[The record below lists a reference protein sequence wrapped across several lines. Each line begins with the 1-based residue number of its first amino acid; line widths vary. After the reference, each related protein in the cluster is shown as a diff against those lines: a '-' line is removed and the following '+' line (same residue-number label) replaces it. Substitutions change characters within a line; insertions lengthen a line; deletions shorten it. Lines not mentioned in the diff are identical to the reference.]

1 MKLIYSTN
9 KKGFTLLELVVAMS
23 ISAII
28 LQMGIANYQR
38 FNRTQTLKNTGL
50 GVKNALKDAQTK
62 AIAAV
67 KPDAV
72 SYPACTVSS
81 TLDYYEMTLSPDCGS
96 GRACIQSQAV
106 CSGTATGP
114 TSIFTLPLN
123 YSFDVVPSD
132 PVRFYPLRG
141 SSNVT
146 GNIDIQGALSTEVWF
161 YRIHIDAG
169 GEIQDCGYQ
178 KDSAPTCP

>member
-1 MKLIYSTN
+1 MKLTIDAH

-38 FNRTQTLKNTGL
+38 FNRTQTLNNTGL

-67 KPDAV
+67 KPDTCA
-72 SYPACTVSS
+72 VSS
-81 TLDYYEMTLSPDCGS
+81 TLDYYEMTLLDDCGG
-96 GRACIQSQAV
+96 GRACIESQAW
-106 CSGTATGP
+106 CSGVASGP
-114 TSIFTLPLN
+114 RSTFILPLN
-123 YSFDVVPSD
+123 YSWNAVPSSD
-132 PVRFYPLRG
+132 IQFLPLRG
-141 SSNVT
+141 SSSVT
-146 GNIDIQGALSTEVWF
+146 GDIDIQGTLSTEVWF